1 MMINSKYHSMPRIAL
16 RLFLLC
22 FIFSSCTSLK
32 KIKILGFVYR
42 GEQVIIKK
50 DGEIVMSFIPQ
61 GVEDENKICSFNE
74 ELALSFKKQDLLLSI
89 TINSNKGKLLDTIIN
104 VSKSSKE
111 PFVSIQYPSIKNS
124 FRRTLFVADANDSS
138 YIIY

>member
-1 MMINSKYHSMPRIAL
+1 MINKKYHNKSRIVF
-16 RLFLLC
+16 RLFLFC

-42 GEQVIIKK
+42 GEEVIIKEN
-50 DGEIVMSFIPQ
+50 GEIVMSFIPQ

-74 ELALSFKKQDLLLSI
+74 ELTIPFKKQDLVLNV
-89 TINSNKGKLLDTIIN
+89 TISSDRVKLLDTIIN

-138 YIIY
+138 YIKY